1 MIFSDKISMTSGQT
15 KRILV
20 TGGTG
25 LVGSAIKFVVEN
37 EADRKERNEEYF
49 FISSRECD
57 LR

>member
-1 MIFSDKISMTSGQT
+1 MTAEK

-25 LVGSAIKFVVEN
+25 LVGSAIKHVVEH
-37 EADRKERNEEYF
+37 EEDRTTRNEEYF

>member
-1 MIFSDKISMTSGQT
+1 MTSEQS

-37 EADRKERNEEYF
+37 ESDRAQRNEEYF
-49 FISSRECD
+49 FISSKECD

>member
-1 MIFSDKISMTSGQT
+1 MTSER

-25 LVGSAIKFVVEN
+25 LVGSAIKHVVEHEN
-37 EADRKERNEEYF
+37 DREARNEEYYY
-49 FISSRECD
+49 ISSKECD